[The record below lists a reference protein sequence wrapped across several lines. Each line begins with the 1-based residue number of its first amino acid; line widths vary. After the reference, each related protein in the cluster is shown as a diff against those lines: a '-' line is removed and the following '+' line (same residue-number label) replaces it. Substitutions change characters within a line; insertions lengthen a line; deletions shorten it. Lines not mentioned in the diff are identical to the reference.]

1 MNSLILG
8 IAVIMTAFITPFWV
22 LHLRTQCQGQ
32 ALNTKATPASSE
44 SKASGAKVPLILSVA
59 LLLATLL
66 TYSQIGRFADWDRGF
81 IDENIDYLIAADI
94 NKNAR
99 AVSEQPYNKIA
110 LLNLAHAYA
119 EGGMYAESVDTLNQ
133 LLAVEGQD
141 AELLGMKA
149 NALYYRDGRDMSLDV
164 SITISQALAVDP
176 FEVQSLLL
184 LSTHA
189 YLNKDYQQAI
199 DHWQTLLS
207 SENPSINRASINSA
221 ILKAEQKLTN
231 RAVTASE

>member
-1 MNSLILG
+1 MNSLVLG
-8 IAVIMTAFITPFWV
+8 IAVTLIAFITPLWV
-22 LHLRTQCQGQ
+22 LHLRTQTQGQ
-32 ALNTKATPASSE
+32 PHDTMTHPASSVL
-44 SKASGAKVPLILSVA
+44 KRSGVQLPIGLSVF

-66 TYSQIGRFADWDRGF
+66 TYSQIGRFDDWDSGF

-99 AVSEQPYNKIA
+99 AASEQPYNKIA

-119 EGGMYAESVDTLNQ
+119 EGGMYAESVETLDK

-149 NALYYRDGRDMSLDV
+149 NALYYRDGRDMSLQV
-164 SITISQALAVDP
+164 SIVISQALAVDP

-184 LSTHA
+184 LATHA
-189 YLNKDYQQAI
+189 YLNKEYQVAI
-199 DHWQTLLS
+199 SHWQTLLD

-231 RAVTASE
+231 RAVTSTE